1 MPGGV
6 SEHKTLGAIYYEKFV
21 NVLMCTDV
29 YILLIRPPAFFR
41 TSRSEPEGE
50 GKVKTIRMDG
60 ENMYTYR
67 LESVPG
73 DQNLK
78 YLREIVPK
86 AKHGEKKSNNL
97 LKMFKELWHH

>member
-1 MPGGV
+1 
-6 SEHKTLGAIYYEKFV
+6 
-21 NVLMCTDV
+21 MCTDV
-29 YILLIRPPAFFR
+29 YISLIRPPAFFR

-78 YLREIVPK
+78 FLCKIVPK
-86 AKHGEKKSNNL
+86 AKQET
-97 LKMFKELWHH
+97 KMQTNS